1 MAQTDNIKL
10 ISNNKKAYH
19 DFFIEEKFEAGMEL
33 YGTEI
38 KSVRMGNV
46 NLKDSWISIK
56 NLEAFV
62 MGMHISPYEKGNIFN
77 KDPLRDKKL
86 LMHKR
91 EIMSLLGKI
100 KQDGLTLIPLS
111 LYFRGS
117 KVKVEVGLC
126 KGKKL
131 YDKRETIAKKEAD
144 RNIAA
149 NLKIKQ
155 Y

>member
-56 NLEAFV
+56 NLEAFSTPFSTPNTTTIAV
-62 MGMHISPYEKGNIFN
+62 IIIN
-77 KDPLRDKKL
+77 KDSQN
-86 LMHKR
+86 
-91 EIMSLLGKI
+91 I
-100 KQDGLTLIPLS
+100 
-111 LYFRGS
+111 GS
-117 KVKVEVGLC
+117 VTCPVKVEKNVG
-126 KGKKL
+126 
-131 YDKRETIAKKEAD
+131 
-144 RNIAA
+144 AA
-149 NLKIKQ
+149 VSVPLPIKNVHK
-155 Y
+155 YLHTHPPITL